1 MAGIGTWHLVRYRR
15 STTAAYGPDPQTLL
29 TCKVTDQ
36 GTPNLTINA
45 ALLTLRSL
53 PQVVLTNSVYLLLTT
68 RTSTTVIGEKTLSS
82 ADHRRS

>member
-1 MAGIGTWHLVRYRR
+1 MVGIDTWHLVRYLR
-15 STTAAYGPDPQTLL
+15 STTAVYGPDPQTLL

-53 PQVVLTNSVYLLLTT
+53 PPSGSHQLGLLVV
-68 RTSTTVIGEKTLSS
+68 
-82 ADHRRS
+82 DHSNVHNRYW